1 MADDHDRLKPPPEAR
16 GANEQAFDAHDTEP
30 PGAADDSIQA
40 GHEPDRFKVRN
51 VLVVPAVLT
60 VAVLVTFG
68 IVTLAFN
75 YLTVKPPMD
84 VDANQL
90 AAAESQRSLNE
101 RFAAISSTDPNARVK
116 QPRLEYLKQTA
127 GANDPNDPPFYRSK
141 RPIPAVGATWEL
153 YPEDLRPQNFV
164 DPTTHAKIL
173 VNAGFYEG
181 NKELAHIPIA
191 EAIDVV
197 LAQKKLA
204 VKPGTKPAAL
214 TSVGR
219 PDLSDSG
226 EGAKR
231 GLAVPGI
238 IVDRAV
244 SKGDDAPTS
253 MMPHK

>member
-1 MADDHDRLKPPPEAR
+1 MADDHKKLIAPPEAI
-16 GANEQAFDAHDTEP
+16 GASDQALDAHDTEP
-30 PGAADDSIQA
+30 AGAAEDSIKA
-40 GHEPDRFKVRN
+40 GHEPDRFQVRS
-51 VLVVPAVLT
+51 VLYVPLL
-60 VAVLVTFG
+60 LVTFVLIAFG
-68 IVTLAFN
+68 IVTVTFD

-84 VDANQL
+84 VDANKL
-90 AAAESQRSLNE
+90 AATESQKSLNE

-127 GANDPNDPPFYRSK
+127 GADNPNDPPFYRSK

-153 YPEDLRPQNFV
+153 YPEDLRPGNFV
-164 DPTTHAKIL
+164 DPTTHEKIL
-173 VNAGFYEG
+173 INAGFYS
-181 NKELAHIPIA
+181 NKKELAHIPIA
-191 EAIDVV
+191 EAMEVM
-197 LAQKKLA
+197 LKEKKYP
-204 VKPGTKPAAL
+204 VKPGTKPISQ

-244 SKGDDAPTS
+244 SKESPTVQL
-253 MMPHK
+253 PIK